1 MNLFLFILG
10 LLFTVA
16 FIFIPSFFNA
26 KTLKNKNQ
34 ELLFKTIL
42 PVVLLFCAIIVTSYS
57 MVGYRVVNDT
67 KLLPKAFEN
76 LQKKEQEEKNKEAK
90 KALSTMTD
98 EDFAFAPIVGN
109 KDGKITI
116 YTFFDYNCGYCRK
129 NNEVEK
135 DIIASEKD
143 VKIVLKNFPIFP
155 PSMTPAKAMIAAK
168 EQGMEKVEK
177 FHNALFAANL
187 NPEKGSKKTVK
198 DIVMDIAKK
207 SGLDV
212 KKLEKDMEKPVVE
225 EELLRTRKLA
235 EKLGFQ
241 GTPAH
246 IVGDQIIGGYVNTE
260 TMKETLKKVRK

>member
-1 MNLFLFILG
+1 MNLLFILG
-10 LLFTVA
+10 LLFTAGFV
-16 FIFIPSFFNA
+16 IVPLFFNT
-26 KTLKNKNQ
+26 KIKNKNK

-42 PVVLLFCAIIVTSYS
+42 PTVFLFGAIFMTSFSIVEYA
-57 MVGYRVVNDT
+57 VVNNPEM
-67 KLLPKAFEN
+67 LPRAFEN
-76 LQKKEQEEKNKEAK
+76 LQKNEQEEKNKAAK
-90 KALSTMTD
+90 KTLSTMTD
-98 EDFAFAPIVGN
+98 EDSAFAPVLGN
-109 KDGKITI
+109 KDGKVVI

-155 PSMTPAKAMIAAK
+155 PSMLPAKAMIAAK

-177 FHNALFAANL
+177 FHNALFSGSL
-187 NPEKGSKKTVK
+187 NPEKGSKKTEK
-198 DIVMDIAKK
+198 DIIMDIAKK

-212 KKLEKDMEKPVVE
+212 KKLEEDMKKTFVE

-260 TMKETLKKVRK
+260 TMKATIAKVRK

>member
-16 FIFIPSFFNA
+16 FVFVSSFLA
-26 KTLKNKNQ
+26 EKTLKGKSK
-34 ELLFKTIL
+34 EFLFKKVF
-42 PVVLLFCAIIVTSYS
+42 PAVLLFGAIYVTSFATVEPALVS
-57 MVGYRVVNDT
+57 DT
-67 KLLPKAFEN
+67 KMLPRVFTK
-76 LQKKEQEEKNKEAK
+76 LQEKEQEEKNKEAK

-98 EDFAFAPIVGN
+98 EDFAFAPVLGN

-155 PSMTPAKAMIAAK
+155 PSMIPAKAMIAAK

-187 NPEKGSKKTVK
+187 NPEKGSKKAVK

-235 EKLGFQ
+235 GKLGFQ

-246 IVGDQIIGGYVNTE
+246 VVGDQIVGGYVDTE
-260 TMKETLKKVRK
+260 RMKETIKKVRK

>member
-10 LLFTVA
+10 LLFTAA
-16 FIFIPSFFNA
+16 FVVVPSFLNK
-26 KTLKNKNQ
+26 KTSKGKEFLVKMV
-34 ELLFKTIL
+34 L
-42 PVVLLFCAIIVTSYS
+42 PVVLLFGGIFMTSYS
-57 MVGYRVVNDT
+57 AVEYAVVSNPEM
-67 KLLPKAFEN
+67 LPKAFEN

-98 EDFAFAPIVGN
+98 EDFAFAPILGN
-109 KDGKITI
+109 KDGKVTI
-116 YTFFDYNCGYCRK
+116 YTFFDYNCGYCRR

-135 DIIASEKD
+135 DIVASEKD
-143 VKIVLKNFPIFP
+143 VRIVLKNFPIFP
-155 PSMTPAKAMIAAK
+155 PSMIPAKAMIAAK

-177 FHNALFAANL
+177 FHNMLFSTNL
-187 NPEKGSKKTVK
+187 NPEKDSKKTIK
-198 DIVMDIAKK
+198 DIVMDVAKK

-212 KKLEKDMEKPVVE
+212 KKLEQDMAKPFVE

-246 IVGDQIIGGYVNTE
+246 IVGDRVIGGYVDTA
-260 TMKETLKKVRK
+260 TMKETIAKVRK